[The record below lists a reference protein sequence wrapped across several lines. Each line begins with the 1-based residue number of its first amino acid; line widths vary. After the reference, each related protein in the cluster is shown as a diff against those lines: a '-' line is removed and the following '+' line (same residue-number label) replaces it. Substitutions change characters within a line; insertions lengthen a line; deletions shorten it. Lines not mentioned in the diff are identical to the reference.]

1 MLDWPEFEA
10 CIRAKIERSNRQL
23 ELTGELYEHIL
34 QTDPHNIKRLSN
46 ILALEKL
53 ILDECFKLLTL
64 VQKYLQSQPA
74 VPLPLQA
81 ETGYQW
87 N

>member
-23 ELTGELYEHIL
+23 QLTGELYERIL
-34 QTDPHNIKRLSN
+34 LVDPHNTRRLNN
-46 ILALEKL
+46 ILVLEKL
-53 ILDECFKLLTL
+53 ILDERFRLLTL
-64 VQKYLQSQPA
+64 IKKYLQSRPP
-74 VPLPLQA
+74 VPLRLQA
-81 ETGYQW
+81 EPRFQW